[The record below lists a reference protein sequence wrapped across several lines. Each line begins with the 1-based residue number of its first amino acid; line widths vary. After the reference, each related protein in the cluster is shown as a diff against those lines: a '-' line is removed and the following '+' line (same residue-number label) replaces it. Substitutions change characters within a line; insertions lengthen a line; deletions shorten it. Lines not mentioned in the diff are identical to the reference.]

1 MAVADATILNV
12 VVNEPGQST
21 PVSGDIVE
29 EALYQSLQDDSTTTV
44 TNLRL
49 AVVNTPTVSNTQREN
64 AITVQLKNTVAN
76 EVRFLFIFSP
86 KPSRNSFP
94 KSLQISRNV
103 WLIIPSLQLDM
114 FRSWN
119 YFYFN
124 SMHCHLIEITLRA
137 K

>member
-1 MAVADATILNV
+1 MAVGDATMLNV

>member
-1 MAVADATILNV
+1 MAVGDATMLNV

-94 KSLQISRNV
+94 KSLQISRNI

-124 SMHCHLIEITLRA
+124 SMHCHLIETTLRA

>member
-1 MAVADATILNV
+1 MAVGDATMLNV

-64 AITVQLKNTVAN
+64 AITVRLKNTVAN
-76 EVRFLFIFSP
+76 EVRFFIHFVSETIQ
-86 KPSRNSFP
+86 KFLS
-94 KSLQISRNV
+94 
-103 WLIIPSLQLDM
+103 
-114 FRSWN
+114 
-119 YFYFN
+119 
-124 SMHCHLIEITLRA
+124 
-137 K
+137 